1 MELNERLRK
10 LRAELGETQ
19 MKTAVAIGITTRQYQ
34 GLEAGDSVPSYKNFL
49 ALADHFGVS
58 LDYLA
63 GRTDQR

>member
-1 MELNERLRK
+1 MEFSERIRK
-10 LRAELGETQ
+10 LRTESGETQ
-19 MKTAVAIGITTRQYQ
+19 AETSAAIGITTRQYQ
-34 GLEAGDSVPSYKNFL
+34 GLEAGKSVPSYKSFL